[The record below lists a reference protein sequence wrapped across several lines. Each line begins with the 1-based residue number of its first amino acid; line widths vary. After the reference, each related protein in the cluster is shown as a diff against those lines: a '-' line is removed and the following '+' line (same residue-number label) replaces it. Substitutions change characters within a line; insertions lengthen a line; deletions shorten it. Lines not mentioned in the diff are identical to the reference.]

1 MEENFEEI
9 NEVNELLRTNNNN
22 CKYDS
27 WFNWEINDNIEISK
41 FKKVI
46 SGVDSANFSP
56 DFLSESLIGQLSKIK
71 TDTILDYGAGLGRNI
86 QLLKK
91 YSNNV
96 DYIDLEH
103 YQKNYID
110 YINDLGYNE
119 TYFIEM
125 IPDCLIGKK
134 YDLIYCSVVLQHII
148 DDEIYEKIVKILYD
162 ACDYIFLVQ
171 NIMSPIKDVFF
182 KYFELESEEITDI
195 YFGVNHRYSLFKTK
209 NPS

>member
-1 MEENFEEI
+1 MEKNFEKI
-9 NEVNELLRTNNNN
+9 NKVNKLIRTNHNNR
-22 CKYDS
+22 KYDS
-27 WFNWEINDNIEISK
+27 WFDWQINDNIEISK
-41 FKKVI
+41 FKEVI
-46 SGVDSANFSP
+46 SGVESSNFSP

-71 TDTILDYGAGLGRNI
+71 TDTILDYGAGLGRNL

-171 NIMSPIKDVFF
+171 NTMSPIKDVFF
-182 KYFELESEEITDI
+182 KYFELECEEITDI
-195 YFGVNHRYSLFKTK
+195 YFGVNHRYILFKTK

>member
-1 MEENFEEI
+1 MKNNFEEI
-9 NEVNELLRTNNNN
+9 NELIRTNNNN
-22 CKYDS
+22 RKYDS
-27 WFNWEINDNIEISK
+27 WFDWEINDNIEISK
-41 FKKVI
+41 FKEVI
-46 SGVDSANFSP
+46 SGVDSSNFSP
-56 DFLSESLIGQLSKIK
+56 DFLPKSLIDQLSKIK
-71 TDTILDYGAGLGRNI
+71 TDTILDYGAGLGRNLP
-86 QLLKK
+86 LLKK

-162 ACDYIFLVQ
+162 ACDYLFLVQ
-171 NIMSPIKDVFF
+171 NMTPIKDVFYDYF
-182 KYFELESEEITDI
+182 KLEHCEISNV
-195 YFGVNHRYSLFKTK
+195 YFGKHRYCLFKTK